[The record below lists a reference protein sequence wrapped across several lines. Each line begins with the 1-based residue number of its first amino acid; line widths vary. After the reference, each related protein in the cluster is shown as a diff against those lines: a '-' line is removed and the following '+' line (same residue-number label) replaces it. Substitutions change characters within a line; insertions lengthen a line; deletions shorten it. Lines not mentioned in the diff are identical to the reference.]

1 MHATPAARKPWIAE
15 AQAAGR
21 TVPTWIAERANSR
34 EQFEQWMALRERAF
48 PATRPGTLTLAQAAE
63 RVQLDPAE
71 VAWAC
76 EQHGRCDTD
85 DFIVLGANDGDLY
98 IVARR
103 SRCG

>member
-21 TVPTWIAERANSR
+21 TVPAWIAERATTR

-71 VAWAC
+71 VAWAS

-85 DFIVLGANDGDLY
+85 DYTVLPAADGNY
-98 IVARR
+98 SVRPR
-103 SRCG
+103 